1 MSITEIFIMTLSSSS
16 MLRSLTETRLTP
28 ITTGEVWEF
37 PSESWQGLEIIDKI
51 GNCFLSLKFGVAF
64 NHIYME
70 YVIFTRQ
77 GDKERLQD
85 VSIGPLETILVSSI
99 SLLRLNFF
107 LLSEGSNLASFSSSL
122 VLSALLL
129 GNRGRLS
136 GRTVEWRPSFP
147 QPTTWWGR
155 ILTWRKTLWR

>member
-1 MSITEIFIMTLSSSS
+1 MA
-16 MLRSLTETRLTP
+16 
-28 ITTGEVWEF
+28 
-37 PSESWQGLEIIDKI
+37 
-51 GNCFLSLKFGVAF
+51 NCFLSLKFGV
-64 NHIYME
+64 YME

-99 SLLRLNFF
+99 SLLRLIFF
-107 LLSEGSNLASFSSSL
+107 LLSEGSSLASFSSSL

-136 GRTVEWRPSFP
+136 GRTVE
-147 QPTTWWGR
+147 
-155 ILTWRKTLWR
+155 